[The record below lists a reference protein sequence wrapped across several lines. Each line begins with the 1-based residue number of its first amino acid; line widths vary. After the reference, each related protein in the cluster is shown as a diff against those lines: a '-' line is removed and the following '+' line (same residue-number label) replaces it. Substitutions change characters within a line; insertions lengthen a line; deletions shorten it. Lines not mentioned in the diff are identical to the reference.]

1 MGEADSQNNFSSQG
15 DYAGEDLIEAPRMVD
30 KAALQIGY
38 AKTAKKVDMKRIK
51 NVTWSILTQD
61 KENVGASPEKVSEKT
76 REDGKVEETSFSD
89 VFRMLK
95 QPHRLPPK
103 MSENLSVPLALLGL
117 LHLCNEQ
124 NLEIVQ
130 DPSLKDFLIK

>member
-1 MGEADSQNNFSSQG
+1 M
-15 DYAGEDLIEAPRMVD
+15 PRPD
-30 KAALQIGY
+30 NIL
-38 AKTAKKVDMKRIK
+38 KRNIK
-51 NVTWSILTQD
+51 FLKD

-103 MSENLSVPLALLGL
+103 MSENLSVPLALLGNMNIE
-117 LHLCNEQ
+117 HWRQ
-124 NLEIVQ
+124 NVM
-130 DPSLKDFLIK
+130 F